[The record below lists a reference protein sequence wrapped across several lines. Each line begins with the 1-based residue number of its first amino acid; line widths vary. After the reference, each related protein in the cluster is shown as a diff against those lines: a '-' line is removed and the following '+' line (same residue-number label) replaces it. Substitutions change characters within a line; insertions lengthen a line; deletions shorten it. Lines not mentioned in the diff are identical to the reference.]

1 VKTIQ
6 RSSAY
11 RAGLLATAFILGLQ
25 VFNGAACYRLSLG
38 FHLAALGLVV
48 VAFLPGIASLFSRNP
63 LRAVGAALC
72 FAPWLAFA
80 YYTDCVLPPKGPASS
95 MTYLAVVVY
104 GLPSAALGAWATA
117 PLLAA
122 LRVRVGDA

>member
-1 VKTIQ
+1 
-6 RSSAY
+6 
-11 RAGLLATAFILGLQ
+11 
-25 VFNGAACYRLSLG
+25 
-38 FHLAALGLVV
+38 
-48 VAFLPGIASLFSRNP
+48 
-63 LRAVGAALC
+63 
-72 FAPWLAFA
+72 
-80 YYTDCVLPPKGPASS
+80 